1 MISAVLDTS
10 PARRIFAFAAI
21 VLAATVWVAGCGKG
35 PEEAALDSDA
45 NGYLCLGCQSKFYTD
60 RRVFANHCPACQK
73 PQIEMVVGFVCP
85 VDHYVTYGPRGRGSM
100 KCGQCGKPTSGLS
113 IPREAELKTWGA
125 AHKTAAEVGSP

>member
-1 MISAVLDTS
+1 MKSSAVHTQL
-10 PARRIFAFAAI
+10 AGRGLALVAI
-21 VLAATVWVAGCGKG
+21 IIALAGWVSGCGKG

-85 VDHYVTYGPRGRGSM
+85 VDHYVTYGPRGRGSL
-100 KCGQCGKPTSGLS
+100 KCGQCGKFTSGLS
-113 IPREAELKTWGA
+113 IPREPELKTWGA